1 MSFLFLHR
9 KGYFTWKEKYLYKKP
24 CPWSGCPGST
34 VSRSWAG
41 SLLRKSFASSQTRI
55 CPRLGSRCLDCICP
69 RRGQEPRI
77 HLDAEHMSLYCARK
91 EYRLEVL
98 EWILQCLALSRSQ
111 PPVRSRRLH
120 ISLFSLP
127 ENRIRWSLELGSIIT
142 GLTYYWIVACH
153 EASTDVVPVLL
164 AQVLSDLARK
174 KGQPKKLREVE
185 MVKKLPLVARST
197 RWQRTQKLIR
207 PSFLEGRKVRK
218 CSSKGKRSYW
228 MSCREEPFLPGVGS
242 KTTGDLASSEG
253 A

>member
-1 MSFLFLHR
+1 MSLIWVSGIHCLQ
-9 KGYFTWKEKYLYKKP
+9 KLSWLIAPEKLCIFSNPYL
-24 CPWSGCPGST
+24 
-34 VSRSWAG
+34 
-41 SLLRKSFASSQTRI
+41 SQTGISLSGLNLSTSWPRTKNPSANTCSYIVRRI
-55 CPRLGSRCLDCICP
+55 
-69 RRGQEPRI
+69 
-77 HLDAEHMSLYCARK
+77 ARK

-127 ENRIRWSLELGSIIT
+127 ENRIHWSLELGNIII

-197 RWQRTQKLIR
+197 RWQRTQKSIR
-207 PSFLEGRKVRK
+207 PSFLE
-218 CSSKGKRSYW
+218 W
-228 MSCREEPFLPGVGS
+228 REG
-242 KTTGDLASSEG
+242 
-253 A
+253 